1 MDYKLF
7 LNKVIFMLDY
17 LMWVIIIKCL
27 YIVVLGDDFRYVEK
41 VLKGEDIKLFLIYV
55 IIWYEIIC
63 YW

>member
-1 MDYKLF
+1 
-7 LNKVIFMLDY
+7 MLDY

-55 IIWYEIIC
+55 IIWYKRLFVIGKVFFL
-63 YW
+63 